1 MGFKW
6 VVTWVCPRARH
17 DNPGKFDDIVV
28 AFSIF
33 LFLFTVDYETK
44 SPYFG
49 AICGRVANVVA
60 GAQFDLEGQTYK
72 LYENRPPLSVHGGK
86 AGFDK
91 KTWQAE
97 VVGDNKLSLTYVSPH
112 LEENYPGELTS
123 SVTYSLD
130 DHSALTL
137 QYAATTTRTT
147 VLNLT
152 NHAYFNLAGHGHG
165 HLNDHRLK
173 VFSDKYLVLD
183 DIYVPTGEIQKVDG
197 SPFDF
202 QSPVKVDVSRL
213 QSIQDGLGYFNTF
226 PLENAGQLKLAAR
239 MEHAPT
245 GRYLECRTT
254 EPGVSFYT
262 SGYMPQIAGK
272 AGAQYKQ
279 FCAFSLEAQHFPD
292 SIHHPNFPTT
302 VLKSGETYTQTTV
315 YTFGVM

>member
-1 MGFKW
+1 MAGVSSETFGQTQSGET
-6 VVTWVCPRARH
+6 VTRYTLKNSKGVSVSILNYGGIIVDINVPDR
-17 DNPGKFDDIVV
+17 DGNFDDISLGFDNVP
-28 AFSIF
+28 
-33 LFLFTVDYETK
+33 DYETK

-183 DIYVPTGEIQKVDG
+183 DIYVPTG
-197 SPFDF
+197 
-202 QSPVKVDVSRL
+202 
-213 QSIQDGLGYFNTF
+213 
-226 PLENAGQLKLAAR
+226 
-239 MEHAPT
+239 
-245 GRYLECRTT
+245 
-254 EPGVSFYT
+254 
-262 SGYMPQIAGK
+262 
-272 AGAQYKQ
+272 
-279 FCAFSLEAQHFPD
+279 
-292 SIHHPNFPTT
+292 
-302 VLKSGETYTQTTV
+302 
-315 YTFGVM
+315 